1 MAVWR
6 APLHFPPAA
15 DGIGDC
21 ALPCLPGWSV
31 TLRNIICQS
40 KPFTATGAIAH
51 KMTSDPASADPLP
64 PLTIFVSY
72 ARDDLARARPVID
85 ALTAEGLKV
94 WWDGLLAGG
103 DAYAHTTE
111 TALETADAVVV
122 LWSARSVQS
131 HWVRDEAT
139 RGRDRGRMVPV
150 SLDGTMPPL
159 GFRQIQYI
167 DLSRWKGRREAAEF
181 GELRRAIEAT
191 ARTPRS
197 QLSFAALTAGPQG
210 VSRRRALALGGGLA
224 AVIGGGAL
232 AWKSGLFGTAA
243 QANSVAV
250 LPFRNIGNNPEE
262 AYFSDGLA
270 EELRAT
276 LSRNQTLEVAAQ
288 TSSSS
293 FREGNADSRTIA
305 SRLDVAYILD
315 GSVRRAGDRLRIT
328 ARLIEGQSG
337 FERWTETFDRV
348 AADIF
353 ALQDEI
359 ATAVADALAV
369 NVAAGAAKGRIG
381 GTRNKDALD
390 AYLKGQELYKLG
402 RDEQTDREALT
413 RFDAALKLDPQY
425 GAAHAARA
433 RALTVIANN
442 YAKGDSLSALY
453 DQAVAAA
460 QAAVASSPELAE
472 AHSALGFALFNG
484 RLDAAAA
491 RAPYGKSFE
500 LGFGNA
506 DILSAFANFAGRTG
520 NFADARKAIAR
531 AQRLD
536 PLNAVVFRNAGVIEY
551 SAREYSACQAPLRSA
566 LTINPDLAGV
576 HLLLGDVH
584 LIARRAAEART
595 HYLQE
600 ANALSRQRGLAIAD
614 LRLGN
619 RAAAEAGLAKMIAD
633 YGDNSLYQQAQVQA
647 QWGNAGAA
655 LAALE
660 SALSAGD
667 SGLVQSRNDPLLD
680 PLRREPRFAAI
691 LRQLGFDVPGS
702 PAGK

>member
-1 MAVWR
+1 M
-6 APLHFPPAA
+6 
-15 DGIGDC
+15 
-21 ALPCLPGWSV
+21 
-31 TLRNIICQS
+31 
-40 KPFTATGAIAH
+40 
-51 KMTSDPASADPLP
+51 
-64 PLTIFVSY
+64 SY
-72 ARDDLARARPVID
+72 SRDDLARAKPVID
-85 ALTAEGLKV
+85 ALTADGLDV

-111 TALETADAVVV
+111 AALETADAVVV
-122 LWSARSVQS
+122 LWSARSIQS

-167 DLSRWKGRREAAEF
+167 DLSGWKGKRDAAAF
-181 GELRRAIEAT
+181 AQLRRAIDAT
-191 ARTPRS
+191 AGAPRS
-197 QLSFAALTAGPQG
+197 QLSFASSTAGVPRL
-210 VSRRRALALGGGLA
+210 SRRGALAAGGGLV
-224 AVIGGGAL
+224 AVIGGGAI
-232 AWKSGLFGTAA
+232 AWQAGLFGSAA
-243 QANSVAV
+243 RANSVAV
-250 LPFRNIGNNPEE
+250 LPFRNIGGNPAE

-276 LSRNQTLEVAAQ
+276 LSRNQALEVAAQ

-293 FREGNADSRTIA
+293 FREGTADSRTIA
-305 SRLDVAYILD
+305 KRLNVAYVLD
-315 GSVRRAGDRLRIT
+315 GSVRRSGERLRIT
-328 ARLIEGQSG
+328 ARLIEGGSG
-337 FERWTETFDRV
+337 FESWTETFDRV

-359 ATAVADALAV
+359 ATAVGDALAV
-369 NVAAGAAKGRIG
+369 NVGEGTAASRIG

-390 AYLKGQELYKLG
+390 AYLQGQALYKLG
-402 RDEQTDREALT
+402 RDEQSDRDALA
-413 RFDAALKLDPQY
+413 RFDQALELDPRY
-425 GAAHAARA
+425 AAAHAARA

-442 YAKGDSLSALY
+442 YAKGEALDALY
-453 DQAVAAA
+453 DRAIAAA
-460 QAAVASSPELAE
+460 QAAVASGPELAE

-491 RAPYGKSFE
+491 RAPYDKSFE

-536 PLNAVVFRNAGVIEY
+536 PLNAVVFRNAGVIEF
-551 SAREYSACQAPLRSA
+551 SARDYAACQAPLRSA

-576 HLLLGDVH
+576 HLVLGDVH
-584 LIARRAAEART
+584 LIAGRAAEART
-595 HYLQE
+595 EYLQE
-600 ANALSRQRGLAIAD
+600 GNALSRQRGLAIAD
-614 LRLGN
+614 RRLGDN
-619 RAAAEAGLAKMIAD
+619 AAAEAGLAKMIAD

-647 QWGNAGAA
+647 QWGNAAA
-655 LAALE
+655 GLTALE
-660 SALSAGD
+660 RALSAGD

-680 PLRREPRFAAI
+680 PLRKEPRFAAI
-691 LRQLGFDVPGS
+691 LRQLGFETPGN
-702 PAGK
+702 PAGN